1 MATRNK
7 PLTSRE
13 ETDLRMRQTQIA
25 SQSKLFYNIWSEYQ
39 VSQSEYREQSKKFLV
54 KQCKVMGTS
63 GLSDEELETMI
74 DDGKNPFATSLFD
87 QERMAKEKL
96 LDIQLRH

>member
-1 MATRNK
+1 M
-7 PLTSRE
+7 
-13 ETDLRMRQTQIA
+13 
-25 SQSKLFYNIWSEYQ
+25 
-39 VSQSEYREQSKKFLV
+39 V

-87 QERMAKEKL
+87 QERIAKEKL
-96 LDIQLRH
+96 LDIQLRHGEFMNVCLQFSCLFTF